1 MPDSPFDW
9 PVTVNGRDGRLTTS
23 GNPVSP
29 RIILSTFGYNS
40 RRYALFP
47 AEDAPDTA
55 DAVSDTAN
63 APNQID
69 LEEHNEFVAL
79 PIER

>member
-1 MPDSPFDW
+1 MSDSPFLW
-9 PVTVNGRDGRLTTS
+9 PITVNGRSDTLYAT

-29 RIILSTFGYNS
+29 RVILSTFNYNP
-40 RRYALFP
+40 RRHVLFP
-47 AEDAPDTA
+47 AEEAPDTA
-55 DAVSDTAN
+55 DAVSDTTA